1 MLARS
6 EPWPSVSARLK
17 EARDFRLGLVAADPV
32 GALDGLAG
40 LELLVDLEEV
50 LDLEA
55 VELRQVVDVAQVLEP
70 RVGDRHAQHLVVAAG
85 LVGHPVHPD
94 RPGLDQAARERRLAD
109 QQHQRVERV
118 AVEAEGVLDEA
129 VVGGVLRR
137 GEQGPVEPDP
147 AAVVVDLVLVAA
159 PLGDLHQD
167 VELHGSSTNVHQHQR
182 RVRTRAATSSG
193 PVSRTMATM
202 RQSQSRWATRWG
214 PVVLVLALLA
224 GGFATYQWDL
234 GERWFGSGTT
244 PPEPD
249 PETEPAAVPP
259 PEGLTLPLPATPAP
273 VAPGRRRG
281 RRRPD
286 VAAQGRAAAGAPPGG
301 PRPRQARRG
310 RGRRPLLRRGRSSS
324 RAPTPGRPPR
334 PSCSRRQRRWTSWA
348 PTTASPRA
356 WSSTAAA
363 SSAEWCSSAG
373 ATPTW
378 PASRR
383 RRTSRRT
390 PSAPTC
396 ARSPDRPPRRC
407 RSGDAP
413 GSVSPTTTRSSPDRT
428 SARTGSAAT

>member
-1 MLARS
+1 
-6 EPWPSVSARLK
+6 
-17 EARDFRLGLVAADPV
+17 
-32 GALDGLAG
+32 
-40 LELLVDLEEV
+40 
-50 LDLEA
+50 
-55 VELRQVVDVAQVLEP
+55 
-70 RVGDRHAQHLVVAAG
+70 
-85 LVGHPVHPD
+85 
-94 RPGLDQAARERRLAD
+94 
-109 QQHQRVERV
+109 
-118 AVEAEGVLDEA
+118 
-129 VVGGVLRR
+129 
-137 GEQGPVEPDP
+137 
-147 AAVVVDLVLVAA
+147 
-159 PLGDLHQD
+159 
-167 VELHGSSTNVHQHQR
+167 
-182 RVRTRAATSSG
+182 
-193 PVSRTMATM
+193 M

-244 PPEPD
+244 PPVARPGD
-249 PETEPAAVPP
+249 RAGRRTSARGSDLPAARD
-259 PEGLTLPLPATPAP
+259 
-273 VAPGRRRG
+273 PGARGARSRRG

-286 VAAQGRAAAGAPPGG
+286 GAAQGRAAAGAPPGR

-310 RGRRPLLRRGRSSS
+310 RGRRPLLRRGRLPAGRS
-324 RAPTPGRPPR
+324 APGRPPR
-334 PSCSRRQRRWTSWA
+334 PSCSRRPRRCTSWA

-373 ATPTW
+373 ETPTW

-396 ARSPDRPPRRC
+396 ARSPDRPPGHC
-407 RSGDAP
+407 RSRDAP